1 MKKYRLMAC
10 GFTNLIK
17 RKPDMNLIRRITVI
31 AVEVPVAVITFD
43 CSDWTVVDEMVNIE
57 GVHDIF
63 WVTSGDFEFDEWQ
76 FVEK

>member
-1 MKKYRLMAC
+1 
-10 GFTNLIK
+10 
-17 RKPDMNLIRRITVI
+17 MNLIRRITVI